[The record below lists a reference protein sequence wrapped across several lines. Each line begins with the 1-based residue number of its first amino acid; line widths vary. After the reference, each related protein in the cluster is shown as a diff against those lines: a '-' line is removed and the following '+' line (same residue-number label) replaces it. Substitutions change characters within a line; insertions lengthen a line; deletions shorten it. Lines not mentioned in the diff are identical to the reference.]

1 MEYRELK
8 KEELPRLREVDR
20 TEVVDKIYYQE
31 EGRIVLKDEH
41 YEIPYDWWV
50 KHVENDI
57 LPRLNSISDKGG
69 IFFGAFEN
77 DKMVGL
83 AGLENEFIGLEKDQL
98 NMVILHVSNPYRK
111 KGVAS
116 HLMEMVKD
124 RAKEMGARR
133 LYISATPSE
142 NTVNFYLN
150 RGCKVTKEVDKRLL
164 ELEPDDIHME
174 LEL

>member
-20 TEVVDKIYYQE
+20 TEVVDRVYHYE
-31 EGRIVLKDEH
+31 EGKIVLKDEH
-41 YEIPYDWWV
+41 YDIPYDWWV
-50 KHVENDI
+50 KHVEKDI
-57 LPRLNSISDKGG
+57 LPRLKSIADKGG

-83 AGLENEFIGLEKDQL
+83 AGLENEFIGKEKDQM
-98 NMVILHVSNPYRK
+98 NMVILHVSNPYRR
-111 KGVAS
+111 KGVAI
-116 HLMEMVKD
+116 HLMGIVKD
-124 RAKEMGARR
+124 KAKEMGAKR

-150 RGCKVTKEVDKRLL
+150 RGCRVTNEVDKKLL

-174 LEL
+174 LEI

>member
-20 TEVVDKIYYQE
+20 TEVVDRVYHYE
-31 EGRIVLKDEH
+31 EGKIVLKDEH

-50 KHVENDI
+50 KH
-57 LPRLNSISDKGG
+57 
-69 IFFGAFEN
+69 
-77 DKMVGL
+77 
-83 AGLENEFIGLEKDQL
+83 
-98 NMVILHVSNPYRK
+98 YRR
-111 KGVAS
+111 KGVAI
-116 HLMEMVKD
+116 HLMGIVKD
-124 RAKEMGARR
+124 KAKEMGAKR

-150 RGCKVTKEVDKRLL
+150 RGCRVTNEVDKKLL

-174 LEL
+174 LDI